1 MNIFPIGKTYI
12 IAEVGLAHDGS
23 LGVAKSYIDLAAKIG
38 ADAVK
43 FQIHIAEYESSSD
56 EKFRVNIFPQDKTR
70 YEYWK
75 RTSFNYEQW
84 LFLKNYSKK
93 KKIDFLSSPFSLE
106 SCKIIK
112 KLKTKYWKISSGEIN
127 NTPLLIEIAKTNRPI
142 FLSTGMS
149 DYKEIED
156 ALKIIYQYHKKVIIL
171 QCTSIYPCPPEKIG
185 LEQIIELKKRFNLQ
199 IGYSDHTGD
208 IFSSL
213 AAVSLGAKLIEF
225 HITFSKDFF
234 GPDTSSSLTPNQAKY
249 LVNGIKYINKLLVTP
264 IKKNRS
270 EFKNLRKIFN
280 KGIYA
285 KNDMKKNQVIK
296 MNDLSFLK
304 PVKYMMAKDF
314 KKILGK
320 KLKKEIKIGQPLK
333 LNETK

>member
-1 MNIFPIGKTYI
+1 MNIFPIGKTYV
-12 IAEVGLAHDGS
+12 IAEVGLAHEGS
-23 LGVAKSYIDLAAKIG
+23 LGIAKSYIDLAVKIG

-43 FQIHIAEYESSSD
+43 FQTHIAEHESTPN
-56 EKFRVNIFPQDKTR
+56 EEFRVNIFPEDKTR

-84 LFLKNYSKK
+84 LFLKNYAKK

-106 SCKIIK
+106 SFKLIK
-112 KLKTKYWKISSGEIN
+112 KLKIKYWKISSGEIN
-127 NTPLLIEIAKTNRPI
+127 NVPLLIEIAKTHRPI

-149 DYKEIED
+149 DYKEIQD
-156 ALKIIYQYHKKVIIL
+156 ALKIIYHYHKKVIIL
-171 QCTSIYPCPPEKIG
+171 QCTSKYPCPPEKIG
-185 LEQIIELKKRFNLQ
+185 LNQIIELKKRFNLEV
-199 IGYSDHTGD
+199 GYSDHTGE

-213 AAVSLGAKLIEF
+213 AAVSLGAKVIEF
-225 HITFSKDFF
+225 HITFSKYFF
-234 GPDTSSSLTPNQAKY
+234 GPDTSSSLTPSQAKY
-249 LVNGIKYINKLLVTP
+249 LIYGIKYINKILVTP
-264 IKKNRS
+264 IKKNKS
-270 EFKNLRKIFN
+270 KFKNLRKIFN

-320 KLKKEIKIGQPLK
+320 QLKKEIKMGQPLK